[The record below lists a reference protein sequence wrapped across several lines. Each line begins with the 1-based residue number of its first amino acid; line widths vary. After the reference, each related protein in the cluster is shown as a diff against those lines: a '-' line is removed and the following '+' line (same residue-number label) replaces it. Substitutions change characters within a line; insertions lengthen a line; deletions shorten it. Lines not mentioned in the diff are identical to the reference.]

1 MADEAY
7 FLHCILTMMGETL
20 AEDGTGD
27 GDQVDAYVWEGWG
40 GGRGGG
46 GRAGRLLNQAGGA
59 CGGAGRGG
67 WGAKR
72 GQQQQG
78 CALADGECTAFAA
91 VAASVPVVAFRRLH
105 VLPFFCCC
113 FGDRICCHPLPPPL
127 RWLTKRRQQVE
138 AGALEYVA
146 HNLDYCAVV
155 RRE

>member
-40 GGRGGG
+40 GGKGGG
-46 GRAGRLLNQAGGA
+46 GRAARLLAR
-59 CGGAGRGG
+59 RGG
-67 WGAKR
+67 RVGGPGGGGGVQKEVDNSREALWRR
-72 GQQQQG
+72 GSAPPLRQST
-78 CALADGECTAFAA
+78 LPYRSWL
-91 VAASVPVVAFRRLH
+91 SVSYLFFR
-105 VLPFFCCC
+105 FCCCC
-113 FGDRICCHPLPPPL
+113 FGDRICCNPLPPPL

-155 RRE
+155 RRQ

>member
-27 GDQVDAYVWEGWG
+27 GDQVDA
-40 GGRGGG
+40 
-46 GRAGRLLNQAGGA
+46 
-59 CGGAGRGG
+59 
-67 WGAKR
+67 
-72 GQQQQG
+72 
-78 CALADGECTAFAA
+78 
-91 VAASVPVVAFRRLH
+91 
-105 VLPFFCCC
+105 
-113 FGDRICCHPLPPPL
+113 
-127 RWLTKRRQQVE
+127 WLTKRRQQVE